1 MPGTNIELVATPHG
15 RCVLVSV
22 TDDLAPVESAL
33 HPDELAATLAMS
45 AVRRRNFVMGRHAL
59 RLALRGESGGGH
71 WNEGRGGDGALDS
84 AGSLGPVLTDD
95 RGAPIIPTGMTGS
108 ISHKGDVAA
117 AIGGAAT
124 GGFLGI
130 DIERAAAPRL
140 DIAQRILTERE
151 RRGLPSHPEAR
162 GRAVTLRFAVKE
174 AIYKAV
180 HPVLRRYVGF
190 TEVELDEAGDTFT
203 VSSALP
209 FVIDVAWTE
218 HQGLW
223 LATARAV
230 PR

>member
-1 MPGTNIELVATPHG
+1 
-15 RCVLVSV
+15 VLVSV
-22 TDDLAPVESAL
+22 AEDLSPVESAL
-33 HPDELAATLAMS
+33 HPDELTAALAMS
-45 AVRRRNFVMGRHAL
+45 PVRRRNFILGRHAL
-59 RLALRGESGGGH
+59 RLALDGEARGMGGGRDADLGRDMDGGGADG
-71 WNEGRGGDGALDS
+71 GRG
-84 AGSLGPVLTDD
+84 AGSSLDWAGLHVPVLADE
-95 RGAPIIPTGMTGS
+95 RGAPILPAGVTGS

-117 AIGGAAT
+117 AIGGAAA

-151 RRGLPSHPEAR
+151 RALLPRDPAER

-190 TEVELDEAGDTFT
+190 TEVELDETGDTFA

-209 FVIDVAWTE
+209 LVIDVAWTE